1 MSRLYTAQDAL
12 EIILNEGESDFE
24 SSDDEE
30 ITELVIDEEEVP
42 DHEIDDYFS
51 SSDDEPLSTY
61 RTNRRQ
67 WEDGAFLPPDA
78 AFIPDPM
85 KPPAREMTPYM
96 Y

>member
-12 EIILNEGESDFE
+12 EIIPNGGESDFG

-42 DHEIDDYFS
+42 DHETDDYFS
-51 SSDDEPLSTY
+51 SSDDEPLSSY
-61 RTNRRQ
+61 RTNRRPYQ
-67 WEDGAFLPPDA
+67 WEDGAFLPLDV

-85 KPPAREMTPYM
+85 EPLVREMTP
-96 Y
+96 